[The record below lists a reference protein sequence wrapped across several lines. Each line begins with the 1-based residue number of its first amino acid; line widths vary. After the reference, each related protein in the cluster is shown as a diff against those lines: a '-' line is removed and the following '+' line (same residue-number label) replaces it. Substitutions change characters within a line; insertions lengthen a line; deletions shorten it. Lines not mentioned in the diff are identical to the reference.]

1 MMTEH
6 RITYREAIN
15 EAIREEMAR
24 DEKIFILGEDIAKF
38 GDVFG
43 TTRGLYR
50 EFGEERVRDT
60 PVSETAIISF
70 ALGAAMV
77 GLKPIADIQR
87 IDWMTVCV
95 DEIVNQVAKMHY
107 LTAGRCEISIVIK
120 TCVEEWGGLG
130 AQHTQ
135 SFESWYAHVPGLTV
149 VMPSNPY
156 DAKGL
161 MKTAIRDPNPV
172 LFFEPYMLYGSSS
185 PVPNEDYTVPIGKAV
200 LTREGRDVTVVTWGT
215 MVPKV
220 LKAAKTLEDE
230 GVQIEVIDPRTLYPL
245 DIDTILNSVKKTGRL
260 VIAHQAV
267 RYCGVG
273 AEIAAQVQEHAFDY
287 LDAPIQRVATPHVI
301 IPVNRT
307 LEQSLF
313 PQEEQV
319 IQAVKIIL

>member
-1 MMTEH
+1 MTTEH
-6 RITYREAIN
+6 RITYREAVN
-15 EAIREEMAR
+15 EAIREEMER
-24 DEKIFILGEDIAKF
+24 DDNIFVLGEDIGKF

-60 PVSETAIISF
+60 PISETAIISF

-87 IDWMTVCV
+87 IDWLTVCV

-107 LTAGRCEISIVIK
+107 LTAGKCEISIVIK

-135 SFESWYAHVPGLTV
+135 SFESWYTHVPGLTV
-149 VMPSNPY
+149 VMPSNQY

-161 MKTAIRDPNPV
+161 MKAAIRDPNPV
-172 LFFEPYMLYGSSS
+172 LFFEPYMLLSSS
-185 PVPNEDYTVPIGKAV
+185 GLVPNEDYTVPIGKARV
-200 LTREGRDVTVVTWGT
+200 TRQGRDVTVVTWGT
-215 MVPKV
+215 TLPKV
-220 LKAAKTLEDE
+220 LKAAATLKDEDID
-230 GVQIEVIDPRTLYPL
+230 IEVIDPRTLYPL
-245 DIDTILNSVKKTGRL
+245 DIETILNSVRKTGRL

-287 LDAPIQRVATPHVI
+287 LDAPIRRVATPHVI
-301 IPVNRT
+301 IPINRT

-319 IQAVKIIL
+319 IQAVKATL

>member
-1 MMTEH
+1 MTTEH
-6 RITYREAIN
+6 RIPYRVAVN
-15 EAIREEMAR
+15 EAIREEMER
-24 DEKIFILGEDIAKF
+24 DDNIFVLGEDIGKF

-60 PVSETAIISF
+60 PISETAIISF

-87 IDWMTVCV
+87 IDWLTVCV

-107 LTAGRCEISIVIK
+107 LTAGKCEISIVIK

-161 MKTAIRDPNPV
+161 MKAAIRDPNPV
-172 LFFEPYMLYGSSS
+172 LFFEPYMLLSSS
-185 PVPNEDYTVPIGKAV
+185 GPVPNEDYTVPIGKASV
-200 LTREGRDVTVVTWGT
+200 TREGRDVTVVTWGT
-215 MVPKV
+215 TLPKV
-220 LKAAKTLEDE
+220 LKAAATLKDEDID
-230 GVQIEVIDPRTLYPL
+230 IEVIDPRTLYPL
-245 DIDTILNSVKKTGRL
+245 DIDTILNSVRKTNRL
-260 VIAHQAV
+260 VIAHQAI
-267 RYCGVG
+267 RYCGIG
-273 AEIAAQVQEHAFDY
+273 AEIAAQVQEYAFDD

-301 IPVNRT
+301 IPINRT

-313 PQEEQV
+313 PQEEQI
-319 IQAVKIIL
+319 IQAVKATL

>member
-1 MMTEH
+1 MAAS
-6 RITYREAIN
+6 RISYREAIN

-87 IDWMTVCV
+87 IDWLTVCV

-107 LTAGRCEISIVIK
+107 LTAGTCEISIVIK

-161 MKTAIRDPNPV
+161 IKAAIRDPNPV
-172 LFFEPYMLYGSSS
+172 LFFEPFMLYSSGGQ
-185 PVPNEDYTVPIGKAV
+185 VPQEDYVVPIGKARV
-200 LTREGRDVTVVTWGT
+200 TKEGRDATVVTWGT
-215 MVPKV
+215 TLPKV
-220 LKAAKTLEDE
+220 LKAAATLKDEDID
-230 GVQIEVIDPRTLYPL
+230 IEVIDPRTLYPL
-245 DIDTILNSVKKTGRL
+245 DIDTILHSVRKTGRL
-260 VIAHQAV
+260 VIAHQAI
-267 RYCGVG
+267 RYCGIG
-273 AEIAAQVQEHAFDY
+273 AEIAAQVQEQAFDD

-313 PQEEQV
+313 PQEEQI
-319 IQAVKIIL
+319 IQAVKATL

>member
-1 MMTEH
+1 MTEH

-15 EAIREEMAR
+15 EAIREEMSR
-24 DEKIFILGEDIAKF
+24 DDKIFILGEDIAKF
-38 GDVFG
+38 GNVFG
-43 TTRGLYR
+43 TTRGLYH

-70 ALGAAMV
+70 ALGAAMI

-87 IDWMTVCV
+87 IDWITVCV

-107 LTAGRCEISIVIK
+107 LTAGKCEISIVIK

-161 MKTAIRDPNPV
+161 MKASIRDPNPV
-172 LFFEPYMLYGSSS
+172 LFFEPFMLYGSSGS
-185 PVPNEDYTVPIGKAV
+185 VPDEDYTVPIGKAAV
-200 LTREGRDVTVVTWGT
+200 ARDGKDVSVVTWGT
-215 MVPKV
+215 TLPKV
-220 LKAAKTLEDE
+220 LKAAATLENENID
-230 GVQIEVIDPRTLYPL
+230 IEVIDPRTLYPL
-245 DIDTILNSVKKTGRL
+245 DLNTILNSVRKTGRL

-273 AEIAAQVQEHAFDY
+273 AEIAAQVQEYAFDY

-301 IPVNRT
+301 IPINRR

-319 IQAVKIIL
+319 IRAIKATL

>member
-1 MMTEH
+1 MTTEH
-6 RITYREAIN
+6 RITYRVAVN
-15 EAIREEMAR
+15 EAIREEMER
-24 DEKIFILGEDIAKF
+24 DDNIFVLGEDIGKF

-60 PVSETAIISF
+60 PISETAIISF

-87 IDWMTVCV
+87 IDWLTVCV

-107 LTAGRCEISIVIK
+107 LTAGKCEISIVIK

-149 VMPSNPY
+149 VMPSNPH

-161 MKTAIRDPNPV
+161 MKAAIRDPNPV
-172 LFFEPYMLYGSSS
+172 LFFEPYMLLSSS
-185 PVPNEDYTVPIGKAV
+185 GPVPNEDYTVPIGKALV
-200 LTREGRDVTVVTWGT
+200 TREGRDVTVVTWGT
-215 MVPKV
+215 TLPKV
-220 LKAAKTLEDE
+220 LKAAATLKDEDID
-230 GVQIEVIDPRTLYPL
+230 IEVIDPRTLYPL
-245 DIDTILNSVKKTGRL
+245 DIDTILNSVRKTNRL
-260 VIAHQAV
+260 VIAHQAI
-267 RYCGVG
+267 RYCGIG
-273 AEIAAQVQEHAFDY
+273 AEIAAQVQEYAFDD

-301 IPVNRT
+301 IPINRT

-313 PQEEQV
+313 PQEEQI
-319 IQAVKIIL
+319 IQAVKATL

>member
-24 DEKIFILGEDIAKF
+24 DEKIFVLGEDIAKF

-135 SFESWYAHVPGLTV
+135 SFESWYTHVPGLTV

-161 MKTAIRDPNPV
+161 MKAAIRDPNPV
-172 LFFEPYMLYGSSS
+172 LFFEPYMLYGSSGL
-185 PVPNEDYTVPIGKAV
+185 VPHEDYTVPIGKAAV
-200 LTREGRDVTVVTWGT
+200 TREGNDVTVVAWGT

-220 LKAAKTLEDE
+220 LRAAKTLEDE
-230 GVQIEVIDPRTLYPL
+230 GIQVEIIDPRSLYPL
-245 DIDTILNSVKKTGRL
+245 DIDTILNSVRKTGRL

-273 AEIAAQVQEHAFDY
+273 AEIAAQVQEHAFDH

-319 IQAVKIIL
+319 IQAVKRIM

>member
-1 MMTEH
+1 MTTEH
-6 RITYREAIN
+6 RITYRVAVN
-15 EAIREEMAR
+15 EAIREEMER
-24 DEKIFILGEDIAKF
+24 DDNIFVLGEDIGKF

-43 TTRGLYR
+43 TTRGLYS

-60 PVSETAIISF
+60 PISETAIISF

-87 IDWMTVCV
+87 IDWLTVCV

-107 LTAGRCEISIVIK
+107 LTAGKCEISIVIK

-161 MKTAIRDPNPV
+161 MKAAIRDPNPV
-172 LFFEPYMLYGSSS
+172 LFFEPYMLLSSS
-185 PVPNEDYTVPIGKAV
+185 GPVPNEDYTVPIGKALV
-200 LTREGRDVTVVTWGT
+200 TREGRDVTVVTWGT
-215 MVPKV
+215 TLPKV
-220 LKAAKTLEDE
+220 LKAAATLKDEDID
-230 GVQIEVIDPRTLYPL
+230 IEVIDPRTLYPL
-245 DIDTILNSVKKTGRL
+245 DIDTILNSVRKTNRL
-260 VIAHQAV
+260 VIAHQAI
-267 RYCGVG
+267 RYCGIG
-273 AEIAAQVQEHAFDY
+273 AEIAAQVQEYAFDD

-301 IPVNRT
+301 IPINRT

-313 PQEEQV
+313 PQEEQI
-319 IQAVKIIL
+319 IQAVKATL

>member
-1 MMTEH
+1 MAER
-6 RITYREAIN
+6 RISYREAIN

-24 DEKIFILGEDIAKF
+24 DDKIFIMGEDIAKF

-50 EFGEERVRDT
+50 EFGEERIRDT
-60 PVSETAIISF
+60 PVSETAIVSF

-87 IDWMTVCV
+87 IDWLTVCV

-107 LTAGRCEISIVIK
+107 LTAGKCEISIVIK

-161 MKTAIRDPNPV
+161 MKASIRDPNPV
-172 LFFEPYMLYGSSS
+172 LFFEPFMLYSSGGQ
-185 PVPNEDYTVPIGKAV
+185 VPKEDYIVPIGKARV
-200 LTREGRDVTVVTWGT
+200 TREGRDVTVVTWGT
-215 MVPKV
+215 TLPKV
-220 LKAAKTLEDE
+220 LKAAATLKDEDID
-230 GVQIEVIDPRTLYPL
+230 IEVIDPRTLYPL
-245 DIDTILNSVKKTGRL
+245 DIDTILDSVRKTGRL

-301 IPVNRT
+301 IPINRT

-319 IQAVKIIL
+319 IQAVKATL

>member
-1 MMTEH
+1 MAEH

-15 EAIREEMAR
+15 EAIHEEMAS
-24 DEKIFILGEDIAKF
+24 DETIFVLGEDVAKF
-38 GDVFG
+38 GNTFG
-43 TTRGLYR
+43 TTRGLFR
-50 EFGEERVRDT
+50 EFGEDRVRDT
-60 PVSETAIISF
+60 PISETAIISF
-70 ALGAAMV
+70 ALGAAMI

-107 LTAGRCEISIVIK
+107 LTAGKCQISMVIK
-120 TCVEEWGGLG
+120 TSVEEWGGLG

-135 SFESWYAHVPGLTV
+135 SFESWYTHVPGLTV
-149 VMPSNPY
+149 MMPSNPY

-161 MKTAIRDPNPV
+161 MKAAIRDPNPV
-172 LFFEPYMLYGSSS
+172 LFFEPFMLYGTSSA
-185 PVPNEDYTVPIGKAV
+185 VPDEDYTIPIGKASV
-200 LTREGRDVTVVTWGT
+200 IREGSAVTVVTWGT
-215 MVPKV
+215 TVPKV
-220 LKAAKTLEDE
+220 INAAKTLEKE
-230 GVQIEVIDPRTLYPL
+230 GIHVEIIDPRTLYPL
-245 DIDTILNSVKKTGRL
+245 DIETILNSVKKTGRL

-267 RYCGVG
+267 RFCGVG
-273 AEIAAQVQEHAFDY
+273 AEIVAQVQEKAFDH

-319 IQAVKIIL
+319 VKAVKTTL

>member
-1 MMTEH
+1 MTEH

-15 EAIREEMAR
+15 EAIREEMSR
-24 DEKIFILGEDIAKF
+24 DDKIFILGEDIAKF
-38 GDVFG
+38 GNVFG

-70 ALGAAMV
+70 ALGAAMI

-87 IDWMTVCV
+87 IDWITVCV

-107 LTAGRCEISIVIK
+107 LTAGKCEISIVIK

-161 MKTAIRDPNPV
+161 MKASIRDPNPV
-172 LFFEPYMLYGSSS
+172 LFFEPFMLYGSSGS
-185 PVPNEDYTVPIGKAV
+185 VPDEDYTVPIGKAAV
-200 LTREGRDVTVVTWGT
+200 ARDGKDVSVVTWGT
-215 MVPKV
+215 TLPKV
-220 LKAAKTLEDE
+220 LKAAATLENENID
-230 GVQIEVIDPRTLYPL
+230 IEVIDPRTLYPL
-245 DIDTILNSVKKTGRL
+245 DLNTILNSVRKTGRL

-273 AEIAAQVQEHAFDY
+273 AEIAAQVQEYAFDY

-301 IPVNRT
+301 IPINRR

-319 IQAVKIIL
+319 IRAIKATL

>member
-1 MMTEH
+1 MTTEH
-6 RITYREAIN
+6 RITYRVAVN
-15 EAIREEMAR
+15 EAIREEMER
-24 DEKIFILGEDIAKF
+24 DDNIFVLGEDIGKF

-60 PVSETAIISF
+60 PISETAIISF

-87 IDWMTVCV
+87 IDWLTVCV

-107 LTAGRCEISIVIK
+107 LTAGKCEISIVIK

-161 MKTAIRDPNPV
+161 MKAAIRDPNPV
-172 LFFEPYMLYGSSS
+172 LFFEPYMLLSSS
-185 PVPNEDYTVPIGKAV
+185 GPVPNEDYTVPIGKALV
-200 LTREGRDVTVVTWGT
+200 TREGRDVTVVTWGT
-215 MVPKV
+215 TLPKV
-220 LKAAKTLEDE
+220 LKAAATLKDEDID
-230 GVQIEVIDPRTLYPL
+230 IEVIDPRTLYPL
-245 DIDTILNSVKKTGRL
+245 DIDTILNSVRKTNRL
-260 VIAHQAV
+260 VIAHQAI
-267 RYCGVG
+267 RYCGIG
-273 AEIAAQVQEHAFDY
+273 AEIAAQVQEYAFDD

-301 IPVNRT
+301 IPINRT

-313 PQEEQV
+313 PQEEQI
-319 IQAVKIIL
+319 IQAVKATL